1 MCTLLHAVSL
11 CLWGQRGSSAHQW
24 LFNFLLALIIV
35 FNLGAYPLLLKIIAR
50 FKNLEHKIDSG
61 LTPSVTVLIA
71 AYNEGKVLREKL
83 ENCLELDYPEE
94 LLDIVVVSDGSTDST
109 EGIVKEFESRGI
121 RLLVN
126 EVNQGKATAL
136 NNGIENITSSIVVL
150 SDANVMY
157 QRDGIRNLVRHFAD
171 DNIGAVSGKVVLLN
185 EGLSYSDGEDAYYA
199 VEHNIQQLESNT
211 GNLIGADGAM
221 YALRR
226 ELYRPLLADTLLDDF
241 VLSMGVIQQHKRLI
255 FDPQALGFEKN
266 TAEIASEFNR
276 KVRIVAG
283 GIQSL
288 QRKTVWPPQ
297 GNTLTALKLTC
308 HKVMRWI
315 IGPVIVLFFVLT
327 FLLGLLTGHW
337 LLVFL
342 PIATAL
348 CVPAVHILNGFFPH
362 LRNDRLVKLSTC
374 RLVMVNASLVGCYKA
389 LTSRKISWR

>member
-1 MCTLLHAVSL
+1 MAVVFISILL
-11 CLWGQRGSSAHQW
+11 
-24 LFNFLLALIIV
+24 FILAIIIV
-35 FNLGAYPLLLKIIAR
+35 FNLGAYPLLLKFIAA
-50 FKNLEHKIDSG
+50 FKNIEHKTDSA

-71 AYNEGKVLREKL
+71 AYNEESVLREKL
-83 ENCLELDYPEE
+83 ENCLELDYPAA
-94 LLDIVVVSDGSTDST
+94 LLEILVVSDGSTDNT
-109 EGIVKEFESRGI
+109 DNIVKEFESRGI
-121 RLLVN
+121 KLLVN
-126 EVNQGKATAL
+126 EDNKGKATAL
-136 NNGIENITSSIVVL
+136 NNGMETITSSIVVL

-171 DNIGAVSGKVVLLN
+171 DSIGAVSGKVVLLN
-185 EGLSYSDGEDAYYA
+185 EGLSYSDAEDAYYA

-226 ELYRPLLADTLLDDF
+226 ELFRPLLPDTLLDDF

-266 TAEIASEFNR
+266 IAEIDSEFNR

-288 QRKTVWPPQ
+288 KRKTVWPPA
-297 GNTLTALKLTC
+297 GNALTALKFTC

-315 IGPVIVLFFVLT
+315 VGPVIVLFLALIL
-327 FLLGLLTGHW
+327 LLGLVTGQW

-342 PIATAL
+342 PVAAAL
-348 CVPAVHILNGFFPH
+348 CIPVTQLLTGFFPAS
-362 LRNDRLVKLSTC
+362 RNNRLIQLSKY
-374 RLVMVNASLVGCYKA
+374 RLVMIKASLVGCYKA
-389 LTSRKISWR
+389 LTSSSISWR